1 MNLEPMLCF
10 VPPTYELRVSNT
22 NQPGLS
28 LTHWQDTDA
37 GPVERPFRFK
47 VTPKSK
53 VNCFKPKAVDGDLMN
68 ARYSQ
73 FGGCF
78 TNFEKLPKSSNCQV
92 VWEVRLDKPKRRSRP
107 VLHVSVVSLSS
118 HVSDSG
124 SFGIAYTLKVR
135 VTDAVPAVL
144 QPIKPKYYWLSVT
157 SVPAKTA
164 VLLQ

>member
-124 SFGIAYTLKVR
+124 SFGIADTLKVR
-135 VTDAVPAVL
+135 VTDAFCNRSS
-144 QPIKPKYYWLSVT
+144 QNIIG
-157 SVPAKTA
+157 
-164 VLLQ
+164 